1 MFEFNPENNSEI
13 MQELPG
19 LSRTVTMMS
28 QCGTDGP
35 TNRQTDGVQKLPEL
49 LFATKNDNMT
59 ALLTFLN

>member
-1 MFEFNPENNSEI
+1 
-13 MQELPG
+13 MQELSG